1 MNPHETPRVAIV
13 GAGFT
18 GSLTAAHLLRNAARP
33 FEVCLIERHPPFG
46 PGTAFKAPLPCH
58 LLNVP
63 AVRMSA
69 YPDGPQHLMK
79 WLTERASGP
88 DPGFEAGS
96 GLEAAFLPRR
106 LYGEYVEH
114 TLAEAA
120 QGSRA
125 RLTRVAGE
133 AVSIESDAGG
143 TRPRIQLRDGSTIA
157 AQCAVLA
164 LGNFP
169 PVDPIGNGSAV
180 ASIRYATDPWDE
192 RALEG
197 LEAQD
202 TVLTIGSNLTMV
214 DIALALDHR
223 GHRGPIVA
231 VSRHGLLP
239 QPHRKSLLPS
249 WSSRV
254 EGRTGSP
261 RELLRAIR
269 EDVTLAS
276 AGGLDW
282 RPVVDSIRPRI
293 VSIWTSWSERE
304 RGRFLRHAR
313 AYWEIHRHRMAPEN
327 ARVIGSLLESGR
339 LRVIAGRIA
348 GMSAGKDQIEVRVN
362 RRGSRVLETIRAA
375 RVVNCT
381 GPGTDL
387 RRTKD
392 PLVQDLLTRR
402 LARPGPLG
410 LGFDTDRDGALV
422 GADGRPSLSL
432 FTLGP
437 LLKGRDWETT
447 AIPEIR
453 MQTEALAI
461 CLARRFVTPEAH
473 GGSI

>member
-1 MNPHETPRVAIV
+1 
-13 GAGFT
+13 
-18 GSLTAAHLLRNAARP
+18 
-33 FEVCLIERHPPFG
+33 
-46 PGTAFKAPLPCH
+46 
-58 LLNVP
+58 
-63 AVRMSA
+63 
-69 YPDGPQHLMK
+69 
-79 WLTERASGP
+79 
-88 DPGFEAGS
+88 
-96 GLEAAFLPRR
+96 
-106 LYGEYVEH
+106 
-114 TLAEAA
+114 
-120 QGSRA
+120 
-125 RLTRVAGE
+125 
-133 AVSIESDAGG
+133 
-143 TRPRIQLRDGSTIA
+143 
-157 AQCAVLA
+157 
-164 LGNFP
+164 
-169 PVDPIGNGSAV
+169 VDPIGNGTAV
-180 ASIRYATDPWDE
+180 ASKRYATDPWDE
-192 RALEG
+192 GALEG

-214 DIALALDHR
+214 DIALALDHQ

-261 RELLRAIR
+261 GELLRAIR

-276 AGGLDW
+276 ADGIDW
-282 RPVVDSIRPRI
+282 RSVVDSIRPKA
-293 VSIWTSWSERE
+293 VSIWTSWSERD

-313 AYWEIHRHRMAPEN
+313 AYWEVHRHRMAPEN
-327 ARVIGSLLESGR
+327 ARVIASLLESGQ
-339 LRVIAGRIA
+339 LRVIAGRIS
-348 GMSAGKDQIEVRVN
+348 GMSDHGDQIEVRVN
-362 RRGSRVLETIRAA
+362 RRGSAGTEIIRAA

-387 RRTKD
+387 RRTRD
-392 PLVQDLLTRR
+392 PLVQDLLARR

-453 MQTEALAI
+453 MQTEALAL
-461 CLARRFVTPEAH
+461 CLARRFVTPGAH